1 VNASDYS
8 GGPFAPNSVV
18 SLFGTNLSYSA
29 QPVAVSQTSMNG
41 AMLPTELADV
51 HVLVDGQPA
60 PLLFVSAAQINFLV
74 SSTEI
79 PGNIN
84 VQVVRQSIA
93 GPAVSITLV
102 DAAPA
107 LFASNGYALAQ
118 DYNNQYAVISPTAPA
133 HSGDTIV
140 LYATGLGHTQP
151 NPLPGE
157 VPATAATVVAS
168 PVVLLNGSAIDGSL
182 IKYAGVTP
190 SCAGLYQ
197 INFVLPGGLNSDAEI
212 RVSAG
217 GQTSAAGLKLAI
229 H

>member
-1 VNASDYS
+1 M
-8 GGPFAPNSVV
+8 V
-18 SLFGTNLSYSA
+18 SLFGTNLSYA
-29 QPVAVSQTSMNG
+29 TQPIAVTQDSMNG

-51 HVLVDGQPA
+51 HVLVDGSPA

-107 LFASNGYALAQ
+107 LFASNGYTLAQ
-118 DYNNQYAVISPTAPA
+118 DYNNQYAVISPMAPA

-140 LYATGLGHTQP
+140 LYVTGLGHTQP
-151 NPLPGE
+151 NSLPGE
-157 VPATAATVVAS
+157 VPGSAATVVATAK
-168 PVVLLNGSAIDGSL
+168 VLLNGTAIDPSL

-190 SCAGLYQ
+190 YCAGLYQ
-197 INFVLPGGLNSDAEI
+197 INFVLPGGLSSDAEI

-217 GQTSAAGLKLAI
+217 GQTSAAGLKLAVR
-229 H
+229 